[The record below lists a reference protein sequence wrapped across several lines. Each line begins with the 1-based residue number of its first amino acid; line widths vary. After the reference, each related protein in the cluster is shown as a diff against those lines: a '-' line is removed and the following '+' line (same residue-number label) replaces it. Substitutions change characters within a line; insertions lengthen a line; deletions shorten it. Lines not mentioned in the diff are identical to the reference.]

1 MRVLL
6 AVDHRSMP
14 WKNGGGTTTEIAV
27 WPEGATLDGFDWRV
41 SMARVEEGGPF
52 SVFAGVDRTLAV
64 LDGNGIALDIDGRAP
79 VELTEA
85 SAPLSFPAD
94 ARTSARLVAGS
105 ITDLNVMTRRG
116 RLRHSVER
124 LVPAG
129 PVEVAGGRRGWTML
143 FCARGRLAVRGGA
156 GAELGPRDALLAT
169 GGERPFAVEPSAPSL
184 LFLVRITPDD

>member
-1 MRVLL
+1 MRVLR
-6 AVDHRSMP
+6 AADHRSMP

-64 LDGNGIALDIDGRAP
+64 LDGNSIALDIDGREP
-79 VELTEA
+79 VQLTEA

-94 ARTSARLVAGS
+94 ARTSARLVAGP

-124 LVPAG
+124 LAPAG
-129 PVEVAGGRRGWTML
+129 PVEAAGGRSGWTML

-156 GAELGPRDALLAT
+156 GAELGPLDALLAR
-169 GGERPFAVEPSAPSL
+169 GGEGPFAVEPSAPLL
-184 LFLVRITPDD
+184 LFLIRITPDD